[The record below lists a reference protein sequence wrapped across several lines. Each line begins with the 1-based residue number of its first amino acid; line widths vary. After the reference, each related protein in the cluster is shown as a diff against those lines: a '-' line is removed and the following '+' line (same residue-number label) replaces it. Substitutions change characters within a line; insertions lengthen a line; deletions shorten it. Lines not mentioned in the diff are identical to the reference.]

1 MVVPRGGN
9 FVMESAGHSSNG
21 SSGLLIIWKL
31 GAERRNPNYFI
42 SLEKYKQQFKF
53 KITHEK

>member
-1 MVVPRGGN
+1 
-9 FVMESAGHSSNG
+9 MESAGHSSNG